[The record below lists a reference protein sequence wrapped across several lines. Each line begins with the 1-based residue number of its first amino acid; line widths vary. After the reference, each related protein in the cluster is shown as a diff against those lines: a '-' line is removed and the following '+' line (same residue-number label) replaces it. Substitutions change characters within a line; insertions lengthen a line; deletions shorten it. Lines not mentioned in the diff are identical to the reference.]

1 MVTQEDYRITLD
13 SFQGP
18 LDLLLYL
25 VRRAEVDVHDIPIAT
40 ITDQYLEVLRAVDD
54 VDVEQAGEFLVLAAT
69 LVEIK
74 SRMLMPPDAQGS
86 DDGDA
91 GDRPSSDEPFDPRH
105 ELIQQLLAYQ
115 RYRISSEELD
125 LRRVLFE
132 QRFAS
137 QPAWKYFEIEEDE
150 DREDLEFEDVHVF
163 DLSEAYERIASAIDF
178 AKLGAH
184 HVEFDDTPIE
194 LYEEDLLDRLG
205 RSPARELTLQSAFE
219 GQSQLQRIGLFMATL
234 ELTRLRR
241 VTVQQDDIDR
251 EIMIALREGEAEPS
265 NDARPVAPS
274 ITASEIEAEQ
284 KIKLT

>member
-25 VRRAEVDVHDIPIAT
+25 VRRAEVDMHDIPIAT
-40 ITDQYLEVLRAVDD
+40 ITDQYLEVLRSVDS
-54 VDVEQAGEFLVLAAT
+54 VDVEQAGEFLVMAAT

-74 SRMLMPPDAQGS
+74 SRMLMPPDAQAAS
-86 DDGDA
+86 EDGDA
-91 GDRPSSDEPFDPRH
+91 MGDKSSSSDEGFDPRH

-115 RYRISSEELD
+115 RYRIASEELD

-132 QRFAS
+132 QRYS
-137 QPAWKYFEIEEDE
+137 IEPAWQYFEIADDEREE
-150 DREDLEFEDVHVF
+150 LEFEDVHVF
-163 DLSEAYERIASAIDF
+163 DLSDAYERIASAIDF
-178 AKLGAH
+178 GRIGAH

-205 RSPARELTLQSAFE
+205 RSPQRVLTLQSAFE
-219 GQSQLQRIGLFMATL
+219 GQNQSQRIGLFMATL

-251 EIMIALREGEAEPS
+251 EIVVALREGDTEPS
-265 NDARPVAPS
+265 NDVIEKPVVHQVD
-274 ITASEIEAEQ
+274 EDVE
-284 KIKLT
+284 